1 MACALLLMGGF
12 IIILVRSVS
21 RPLVRITEAMRRL
34 SEGDRN
40 VLVAGLE
47 GDHEIGR
54 MVDAVDVFRRYLVER
69 DAARAAL
76 PA

>member
-1 MACALLLMGGF
+1 
-12 IIILVRSVS
+12 
-21 RPLVRITEAMRRL
+21 
-34 SEGDRN
+34 
-40 VLVAGLE
+40 VAGLE